1 MDTVPVILG
10 VLRIILGFL
19 LLAVI
24 PGFAISLVLF
34 PRLTDMSILDRLV
47 YAAVLGI
54 TSAIAFV
61 VFMDL
66 MPGLEFTLENLTII
80 AGVFSAAVLMVW
92 LCERWYLNRRLKKH
106 PNRRS
111 LKIHR
116 AVRDIIPGK

>member
-19 LLAVI
+19 LLVVI
-24 PGFAISLVLF
+24 PGFALSLVIF
-34 PRLTDMSILDRLV
+34 PRLTDLSILDRLV

-66 MPGLEFTLENLTII
+66 MPGLENL
-80 AGVFSAAVLMVW
+80 
-92 LCERWYLNRRLKKH
+92 RLKTLL
-106 PNRRS
+106 S
-111 LKIHR
+111 LPVFFRPVHSWSGC
-116 AVRDIIPGK
+116 VSGGC